1 MKHYGRTYNELQV
14 AALVK
19 DREEMAVDLAVVRD
33 TLQTLIKGYESGN
46 IDSLDDV
53 IATLVNLQ
61 DIED

>member
-1 MKHYGRTYNELQV
+1 M

-61 DIED
+61 EDIED